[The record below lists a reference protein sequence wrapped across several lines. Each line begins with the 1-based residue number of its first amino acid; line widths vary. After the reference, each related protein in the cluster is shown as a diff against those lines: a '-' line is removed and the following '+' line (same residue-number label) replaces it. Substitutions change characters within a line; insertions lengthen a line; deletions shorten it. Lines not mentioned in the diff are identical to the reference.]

1 MLNNKLVKY
10 VFILILITSLIVNY
24 YLYKE
29 NASFM
34 NRIGSENLATVR
46 LTLHE
51 LDDGSTDFFIETL
64 KEEDGDVLLERHI
77 GELNQFSQKFHRMS
91 GQMSVIGIVLDH
103 LINLYYQ
110 LQVSVQSGKNIED
123 NRNEINMRLKFIETV
138 LNQINSDLGDNQKLW
153 YKELSGYDTETQ
165 KYVWAKF
172 KQFENQNK

>member
-1 MLNNKLVKY
+1 MLNNIIVKY
-10 VFILILITSLIVNY
+10 VLFLILITSFIVNY

-29 NASFM
+29 NVGFI

-51 LDDGSTDFFIETL
+51 LDEVSTDLLIETL

-77 GELNQFSQKFHRMS
+77 GELIQFSQKFYRMS
-91 GQMSVIGIVLDH
+91 GQMSTIGILLDH

-110 LQVSVQSGKNIED
+110 LEVSVQSGKNIED
-123 NRNEINMRLKFIETV
+123 YRNEINKSLHFIETV

-153 YKELSGYDTETQ
+153 YKELSGFDTETQ

-172 KQFENQNK
+172 KQFESQH

>member
-1 MLNNKLVKY
+1 MLNNKIVNY
-10 VFILILITSLIVNY
+10 VLILILITSLIVNY

-29 NASFM
+29 NVSFM

-51 LDDGSTDFFIETL
+51 LDDGSKDFFIETL

-77 GELNQFSQKFHRMS
+77 GELNQFSQKFYRMS
-91 GQMSVIGIVLDH
+91 GQMSVIRILLDQ

-110 LQVSVQSGKNIED
+110 LQVSVQNGKNIED
-123 NRNEINMRLKFIETV
+123 NRNEINKRLKFIETV

-153 YKELSGYDTETQ
+153 YKELSGYDTEIQ

-172 KQFENQNK
+172 KQFESQNK